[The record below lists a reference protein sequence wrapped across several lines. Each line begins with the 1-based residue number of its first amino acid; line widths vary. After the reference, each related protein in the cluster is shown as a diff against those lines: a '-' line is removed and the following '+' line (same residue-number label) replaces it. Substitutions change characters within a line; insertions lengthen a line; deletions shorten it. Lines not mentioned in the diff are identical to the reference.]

1 MECPPGQLVREVTL
15 PIDSHFTPRMENQLK
30 AAMQINPNGFPPAFT
45 LLRVPL
51 TGLMM
56 INERCSAPLHQAL
69 TQSRKNCCFSLFFF
83 GKKGEKKIADGKAVV
98 TPGVLLGYL
107 HTGLSAGCLESGAI
121 HTARGT
127 SLPASCL
134 LFLHCKDFASL
145 NFPFLRDS

>member
-1 MECPPGQLVREVTL
+1 MEYPPDQLVREVTL

-51 TGLMM
+51 TGIMM

-69 TQSRKNCCFSLFFF
+69 TQSRKNFCFSLFFF

-98 TPGVLLGYL
+98 APGILLGYL
-107 HTGLSAGCLESGAI
+107 HTGLSAGCLEGAAT
-121 HTARGT
+121 HTALGHVP
-127 SLPASCL
+127 SLPAAC
-134 LFLHCKDFASL
+134 FLSIAKILPA
-145 NFPFLRDS
+145 